1 MEPIKLS
8 QGTAQRDDAGNL
20 HIDQSGHHVI
30 LNAADAALIGD
41 YLQLP
46 LPPYAGPKPF
56 KAPASTPLVSTPPE
70 EAWHPKRGYEW
81 EANPDPTSLQEN
93 TVSPESVVPPL
104 KKSRKPKS

>member
-30 LNAADAALIGD
+30 LNALDTALIRD

-46 LPPYAGPKPF
+46 LPEITGPQPAT
-56 KAPASTPLVSTPPE
+56 APLPVVSSQKLEVSSELP
-70 EAWHPKRGYEW
+70 
-81 EANPDPTSLQEN
+81 EN
-93 TVSPESVVPPL
+93 TVTPESVVPPL
-104 KKSRKPKS
+104 KKPRKKPFYHTPPPTPFKE

>member
-30 LNAADAALIGD
+30 LNAPDTALLRD

-46 LPPYAGPKPF
+46 LPEITGPQ
-56 KAPASTPLVSTPPE
+56 PAKVERQKE
-70 EAWHPKRGYEW
+70 EGRRK
-81 EANPDPTSLQEN
+81 N
-93 TVSPESVVPPL
+93 
-104 KKSRKPKS
+104 KKTEGGNQ

>member
-30 LNAADAALIGD
+30 LNAPDTALLRD

-46 LPPYAGPKPF
+46 LPEITGPQPA
-56 KAPASTPLVSTPPE
+56 KAAEPE
-70 EAWHPKRGYEW
+70 
-81 EANPDPTSLQEN
+81 
-93 TVSPESVVPPL
+93 PEGRRQKSEGR
-104 KKSRKPKS
+104 KKKAVISNQ